1 VGSVTARTAYLSLW
15 GSQGITFDL
24 DRIRADL
31 GGVQIE
37 RFAARAVSANG
48 NRTGRMG
55 ADLWVL
61 ADGQVRLA
69 HKGLRPTETVDI
81 EVPLEEGTR
90 FLTLVTSARDAASMD
105 AGENWHVF
113 QNPAL
118 ELSRAF

>member
-1 VGSVTARTAYLSLW
+1 MGSVTARTAYLSLW

-24 DRIRADL
+24 DRMRADL
-31 GGVQIE
+31 GGVRIE
-37 RFAARAVSANG
+37 RFTARAVSANG

-61 ADGQVRLA
+61 ADGQVRFA
-69 HKGLRPTETVDI
+69 QKGLRPTETVDI
-81 EVPLEEGTR
+81 EVTLEEGTR